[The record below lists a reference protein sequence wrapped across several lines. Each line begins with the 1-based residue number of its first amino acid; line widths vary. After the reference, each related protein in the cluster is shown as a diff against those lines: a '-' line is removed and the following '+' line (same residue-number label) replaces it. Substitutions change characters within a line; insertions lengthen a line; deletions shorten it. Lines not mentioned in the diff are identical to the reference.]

1 VAIPALIRNDGH
13 QDNNEEDDMKF
24 IKSLLLGAALL
35 ASSSFS
41 WANEQFVPLLSYRV
55 GPYGSNGTSFF
66 GAMIDYMTLVNQKGG
81 INGVKLSWEE
91 CETEYNASRGVE
103 CYERL
108 KSRNGGATIVEPVS
122 TGIAYGILD
131 RVSKDK
137 VPLTTLGYGRSDA
150 ANGKVFPYVFPLI
163 TTYWNQAG
171 AMVVHLGEKAG
182 GMDKLKGK
190 KIVHLYHDS
199 AYGKEPLPV
208 LEAEA
213 AKWGFE
219 LIKIPVT
226 PPGNEQQ
233 SQWLQ
238 IRQANPDYVIMWTF
252 GVMSAVGLKTAQ
264 RNGFPREKI
273 LGVWWA
279 GSEEDTEPAGE
290 AAKGFSTMSFTTPGE
305 YPLLDEIRTQL
316 YKAGK
321 GNLKELD
328 RVGNVMY
335 MRGLVAAVLMVE
347 GMRNAQAKFGKGKV
361 ITGEQMRWGLENLN
375 VDRARQKELGVDDLF
390 PPVKTSCDDHEGSG
404 AVKVVQWDG
413 KKWVALSK
421 NWLTGDKAL
430 VRKLL
435 ETSSAA
441 YAKEKGITPACM
453 K

>member
-1 VAIPALIRNDGH
+1 
-13 QDNNEEDDMKF
+13 MKL
-24 IKSLLLGAALL
+24 IKSMLVGAALL
-35 ASSSFS
+35 ASASFA
-41 WANEQFVPLLSYRV
+41 WADEQYVPLLSYRV

-81 INGVKLSWEE
+81 VNGVKLSWEE

-131 RVSKDK
+131 RVGKDK
-137 VPLTTLGYGRSDA
+137 IPMTTLGYGRSDA

-163 TTYWNQAG
+163 STYWNQAG

-219 LIKIPVT
+219 LVKIPVT

-290 AAKGFSTMSFTTPGE
+290 AAKGFSAMSFTTPGE
-305 YPLLDEIRTQL
+305 FPLLDEIRTQL
-316 YKAGK
+316 YKNGK

-335 MRGLVAAVLMVE
+335 TRGLVSAVLMVE
-347 GMRNAQAKFGKGKV
+347 AMRNAQAKFGKGKV
-361 ITGEQMRWGLENLN
+361 ISGEQMRWGLENLN
-375 VDRARQKELGVDDLF
+375 VDRARQKELGAEDMF

>member
-1 VAIPALIRNDGH
+1 
-13 QDNNEEDDMKF
+13 MKF
-24 IKSLLLGAALL
+24 IKTLVAATAATVLL
-35 ASSSFS
+35 ATSGI
-41 WANEQFVPLLSYRV
+41 AAAADQFVPLLSYRV
-55 GPYGSNGTSFF
+55 GPYGSNGTSFY
-66 GAMIDYMTLVNQKGG
+66 GGMIDYMTLVNQSGG
-81 INGVKLSWEE
+81 INGVKLTWEE

-108 KSRNGGATIVEPVS
+108 KSKNGGASIVEPLS

-131 RVSKDK
+131 RVGKDK
-137 VPLTTLGYGRSDA
+137 IPMTTLGYGRSDA
-150 ANGKVFPYVFPLI
+150 ANGKVFPYVFPLL
-163 TTYWNQAG
+163 TTYWNQAA
-171 AMVVHLGEKAG
+171 AMVVYLGEKSG

-219 LIKIPVT
+219 LVKIPIT

-305 YPLLDEIRTQL
+305 FPILDEIRTKL
-316 YKAGK
+316 YKNGQ
-321 GNLKELD
+321 GNLKEMD

-335 MRGLVAAVLMVE
+335 VRGITAAVMMTE
-347 GMRNAQAKFGKGKV
+347 AMRNAQAKFGKGKPLS
-361 ITGEQMRWGLENLN
+361 GEQLRWGLENLN
-375 VDRARQKELGVDDLF
+375 IDVARQKALGVADMF
-390 PPVKTSCDDHEGSG
+390 PPIKTSCDDHEGSG

-413 KKWVALSK
+413 KKWVSLSK
-421 NWLTGDKAL
+421 TWITGDKAL

-435 ETSSAA
+435 EESSAA

>member
-1 VAIPALIRNDGH
+1 
-13 QDNNEEDDMKF
+13 MKF
-24 IKSLLLGAALL
+24 VKSLLLCAVLAATTSM
-35 ASSSFS
+35 AM
-41 WANEQFVPLLSYRV
+41 ATEQFVPLLSYRV

-66 GAMIDYMTLVNQKGG
+66 GGMIDYMNLVNLSGG
-81 INGVKLSWEE
+81 VNGVKLTWEE
-91 CETEYNASRGVE
+91 CETEYNPSRGVE

-108 KSRNGGATIVEPVS
+108 KSKNGGASIVEPLS

-131 RVSKDK
+131 RVAKDK
-137 VPLTTLGYGRSDA
+137 IPMTTLGYGRSDA
-150 ANGKVFPYVFPLI
+150 ANGKVFPYVFPLLS
-163 TTYWNQAG
+163 TYWNQAG
-171 AMVVHLGEKAG
+171 AMIVYLGEKSG

-219 LIKIPVT
+219 LIKIPVA

-279 GSEEDTEPAGE
+279 GSEEDTEPAGD
-290 AAKGFSTMSFTTPGE
+290 AAKGYSAMSFTTPGNF
-305 YPLLDEIRTQL
+305 PVLDEIRNKL
-316 YKAGK
+316 YANGK

-335 MRGLVAAVLMVE
+335 MRGIAATVLMVE
-347 GMRNAQAKFGKGKV
+347 AMRVAQNKYGKGKV
-361 ITGEQMRWGLENLN
+361 LNGEQMRWGLENLN
-375 VDRARQKELGVDDLF
+375 IDGARQKALGVFDMF
-390 PPVKTSCDDHEGSG
+390 PPIKTSCDDHEGSG

-413 KKWVALSK
+413 KQWISVSK
-421 NWLTGDKAL
+421 NWITGDKAL

-435 ETSSAA
+435 EESSAA